1 MGIIEQEENN
11 TVSLPKDFVKLSRK
25 KKLSVGL
32 EYFLKAETLRNSE
45 LFNESVRFYLS
56 SLLIESKN
64 FDCYM
69 GLAMAYKH
77 IRKYEKA
84 INILNKARKIKTD
97 SYELHYELGVLY
109 LLCENPHAALREFKS
124 AILLDKK
131 KPEAQI
137 QLAKAHEVLDDI
149 EMAEMIYKRI
159 IEFFPS
165 NISAY
170 NNLANLYITKEKFL
184 DAGLVYKQIL
194 KINPNFAQAYFG
206 LGVCF
211 EKLGKIND
219 SIRYFRKFSEI
230 KPNSINSGEV
240 KKHLQKLKSMLP
252 QRNESIFSIVDKI

>member
-1 MGIIEQEENN
+1 MGIIEQEENK
-11 TVSLPKDFVKLSRK
+11 TVSIPEDFVKLSRK

-77 IRKYEKA
+77 IHKYEKA
-84 INILNKARKIKTD
+84 IKTLDKAKKIKRN
-97 SYELHYELGVLY
+97 SYELHYELGILY
-109 LLCENPHAALREFKS
+109 LLCENPYAALREFKS

-137 QLAKAHEVLDDI
+137 QLAKAHEVLEDN

-170 NNLANLYITKEKFL
+170 NNLANLYITKEKYL
-184 DAGLVYKQIL
+184 EAGLIYKQIL
-194 KINPNFAQAYFG
+194 KINPSFAQAYFG
-206 LGVCF
+206 IGICF
-211 EKLGKIND
+211 EKLGKIGEA
-219 SIRYFRKFSEI
+219 IRYFRKFSQI

-240 KKHLQKLKSMLP
+240 KKHLQKLKAVLP
-252 QRNESIFSIVDKI
+252 PRNDNCFSIVE